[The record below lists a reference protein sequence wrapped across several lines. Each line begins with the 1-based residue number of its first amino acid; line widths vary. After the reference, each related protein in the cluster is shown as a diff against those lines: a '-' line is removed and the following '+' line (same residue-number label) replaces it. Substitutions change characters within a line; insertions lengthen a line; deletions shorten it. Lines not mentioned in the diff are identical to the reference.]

1 MIINLLLDE
10 AYPLISA
17 ILAMVIAQSL
27 KIIFISFREK
37 SFRVSSLFSS
47 GGMPSSHAAMVVGL
61 STAIG
66 LTEGFFSNIFYVCAI
81 FSFVVLY
88 DATGVRHAAGKHA
101 SILNRLIADFIAKDK
116 FQHAKLTEILG
127 HSPREGCI
135 GALVG
140 IASATLL
147 F

>member
-1 MIINLLLDE
+1 MIIELLLDE
-10 AYPLISA
+10 AYPLASA
-17 ILAMVIAQSL
+17 ILAMVTAQSL
-27 KIIFISFREK
+27 KILFVSIREK

-66 LTEGFFSNIFYVCAI
+66 LTEGLFSNIFYVCVI

-88 DATGVRHAAGKHA
+88 DATGVRHAAGTHA
-101 SILNRLIADFIAKDK
+101 SILNRLIADLIAKGE
-116 FQHAKLTEILG
+116 FEHGKLTEILG
-127 HSPREGCI
+127 HSPLEVCV
-135 GALVG
+135 GAFIG
-140 IASATLL
+140 IASAALL